1 MKPKERDMQE
11 KVLGAHREAIR
22 ITREPSV
29 TARTVWRC
37 MPGLKRRSHVTRI
50 LNSLVDKGLLATSGH
65 QDQRGEFVVTYGM
78 PGRIGSTA

>member
-1 MKPKERDMQE
+1 MKSKERGMQE

-29 TARTVWRC
+29 TAHTVWRC

-50 LNSLVDKGLLATSGH
+50 LNSLVDKGLLAISGH
-65 QDQRGEFVVTYGM
+65 QGQRGKFVVTYGM
-78 PGRIGSTA
+78 PDRIGGMA